1 MEKYC
6 ATSDVK
12 CIVGADLPPLSTGL
26 TSNTLLEVQKF
37 LKPTNSQTGVSTNNV
52 LLGTSITT
60 NRKSTDAP
68 HWYALH
74 TAYDREKKAYD
85 YLISKNVVA
94 FYSTLKRT
102 KIIAGKRIVIK
113 ESHILCIQ
121 HRRRIKDFCL
131 RQRKPSPHLFLLSI
145 YSRWQQDCQGIIGS
159 AR

>member
-74 TAYDREKKAYD
+74 
-85 YLISKNVVA
+85 SK
-94 FYSTLKRT
+94 
-102 KIIAGKRIVIK
+102 
-113 ESHILCIQ
+113 HPILAVF
-121 HRRRIKDFCL
+121 HTNK
-131 RQRKPSPHLFLLSI
+131 
-145 YSRWQQDCQGIIGS
+145 
-159 AR
+159 